1 MDELV
6 PGLSLREFISQH
18 GDLTIYYQLLTLTGS
33 VYAWVGTEQGSMGG
47 LVAAMVSRVGP
58 PAVSTLLGPSGAG
71 SHQTSQLAERLQK
84 RAQKHVLLS
93 MNLPSDDLIPHV
105 EQRLLEELCVV

>member
-1 MDELV
+1 MDELT
-6 PGLSLREFISQH
+6 PSLSLQEFTSQH

-33 VYAWVGTEQGSMGG
+33 VYAWVGMQQGNMGG
-47 LVAAMVSRVGP
+47 LVAALGSSRGP
-58 PAVSTLLGPSGAG
+58 PAVSTLLGPSAAG
-71 SHQTSQLAERLQK
+71 SHQASQLAERLQR

-105 EQRLLEELCVV
+105 EQRLLEELCVA